1 MRRSNVIKM
10 HCRRFTLIELL
21 IVIAIIAI
29 LAAMLLPA
37 LNRARES
44 AKETSCISNLKQ
56 LGTATSMYCS
66 DFRDQLPKVINN
78 NGNLLRDYLARYL
91 GIPESEP
98 AMKGVMF
105 CPSYQ
110 DVPKEN
116 EDTVYLSSYQVTW
129 SSAPKVDGFSWEY
142 RTDTADYQSIR
153 GGKLPKLAPRVV
165 LMSNSPPEYASW
177 KQAIL
182 APDPI
187 SDSQMRATEALVK
200 FFVHNRKAPF
210 LFASGAVA
218 SRPWPVTL
226 KWIDLNGGS
235 GWSFDLNR

>member
-1 MRRSNVIKM
+1 MVTKD
-10 HCRRFTLIELL
+10 CRRFTLIELL

-56 LGTATSMYCS
+56 LGTATSMYCA
-66 DFRDQLPKVINN
+66 DFRDQLPAVINST
-78 NGNLLRDYLARYL
+78 GNLLRDYLARYL

-98 AMKGVMF
+98 SMKGVMF

-129 SSAPKVDGFSWEY
+129 SGAANVDGFCWDFQVDSS
-142 RTDTADYQSIR
+142 DYQSMR
-153 GGKLPKLAPRVV
+153 GSKLTKLPPRVI
-165 LMSNSPPEYASW
+165 LMSNKPPEYVSW
-177 KQAIL
+177 KIAIL
-182 APDPI
+182 AKDPI
-187 SDSQMRATEALVK
+187 SDSQMRSMDALTN

-218 SRPWPVTL
+218 SHPWPITM
-226 KWIDLNGGS
+226 KWINLNGDS
-235 GWSFDLNR
+235 AWSFDLSR

>member
-1 MRRSNVIKM
+1 MVPTD
-10 HCRRFTLIELL
+10 CRRFTLIELL

-37 LNRARES
+37 LNRAREA

-78 NGNLLRDYLARYL
+78 SGNLLRDYLARYL

-98 AMKGVMF
+98 SMKGVMF
-105 CPSYQ
+105 CPSYP

-116 EDTVYLSSYQVTW
+116 EDTVYFSSYQVTW
-129 SSAPKVDGFSWEY
+129 SSAPKVDGFSW
-142 RTDTADYQSIR
+142 DFQVDSSDYQSMR
-153 GGKLPKLAPRVV
+153 GSKLTKLSPRVI
-165 LMSNSPPEYASW
+165 LMSNKPPEYVSW
-177 KQAIL
+177 KNGVFAK
-182 APDPI
+182 DPI
-187 SDSQMRATEALVK
+187 SDSQMRSIEILTNL
-200 FFVHNRKAPF
+200 FVHNPQAPF
-210 LFASGAVA
+210 LFASGAVS

-226 KWIDLNGGS
+226 KWIDFNGDS

>member
-1 MRRSNVIKM
+1 MVTKD
-10 HCRRFTLIELL
+10 CRRFTLIELL

-66 DFRDQLPKVINN
+66 DFRDQLPAVINST
-78 NGNLLRDYLARYL
+78 GNLLRDYLARYL

-98 AMKGVMF
+98 SMKGVMF

-129 SSAPKVDGFSWEY
+129 SGAAKVDGFSW
-142 RTDTADYQSIR
+142 DFKPDSSDYHSMR
-153 GGKLPKLAPRVV
+153 GSKLTKLVPRVI
-165 LMSNSPPEYASW
+165 LMTNKPPEYVSW
-177 KQAIL
+177 KKGIL
-182 APDPI
+182 APDPVTDTQI
-187 SDSQMRATEALVK
+187 RSMDALTN
-200 FFVHNRKAPF
+200 FFIHSRKAPF
-210 LFASGAVA
+210 LFPTGAVV
-218 SRPWPVTL
+218 SHPWPISM
-226 KWIDLNGGS
+226 KWINLNGGS
-235 GWSFDLNR
+235 AWSFDLGL

>member
-1 MRRSNVIKM
+1 M
-10 HCRRFTLIELL
+10 
-21 IVIAIIAI
+21 
-29 LAAMLLPA
+29 
-37 LNRARES
+37 
-44 AKETSCISNLKQ
+44 KQ
-56 LGTATSMYCS
+56 LGTATSKYSS

-78 NGNLLRDYLARYL
+78 KGNLLRDYLARYL

-98 AMKGVMF
+98 SMKGVMF

-142 RTDTADYQSIR
+142 WTDTADYQSIR
-153 GGKLPKLAPRVV
+153 GGKLPKLAPRTV
-165 LMSNSPPEYASW
+165 LMSNSPPEYVSW

-187 SDSQMRATEALVK
+187 SDTQMRATEALVK

-226 KWIDLNGGS
+226 KWIDFNGGS

>member
-1 MRRSNVIKM
+1 MVPTD
-10 HCRRFTLIELL
+10 CRRFTLIELL

-37 LNRARES
+37 LNRAREA

-78 NGNLLRDYLARYL
+78 KGNLLRDYLARYL

-98 AMKGVMF
+98 SMKGVMF
-105 CPSYQ
+105 CPAYQ

-153 GGKLPKLAPRVV
+153 GGKLSKLAPRVV
-165 LMSNSPPEYASW
+165 LMANFPPEYVSW
-177 KQAIL
+177 KNGVFAK
-182 APDPI
+182 DPI
-187 SDSQMRATEALVK
+187 TDLQMRSIEILTNL
-200 FFVHNRKAPF
+200 FVHNRKAPF
-210 LFASGAVA
+210 LFASGAVS

-226 KWIDLNGGS
+226 KWIDFNGGS

>member
-1 MRRSNVIKM
+1 MVTKD
-10 HCRRFTLIELL
+10 CRRFTLIELL

-37 LNRARES
+37 LNRAREA

-66 DFRDQLPKVINN
+66 DFRDQLPKVVNN
-78 NGNLLRDYLARYL
+78 KGYLLRDYLARYL

-98 AMKGVMF
+98 SMKGVMF

-129 SSAPKVDGFSWEY
+129 SSTTKVDGFSWEY
-142 RTDTADYQSIR
+142 RPDAADYGSMR
-153 GGKLPKLAPRVV
+153 GGKLTKLSPRVI
-165 LMSNSPPEYASW
+165 LMTNKPPEYVSW
-177 KQAIL
+177 KNGVFAK
-182 APDPI
+182 DPVG
-187 SDSQMRATEALVK
+187 DWQMKSMEALIN

-210 LFASGAVA
+210 LFASGAAV

-226 KWIDLNGGS
+226 KHVNLNGGF
-235 GWSFDLNR
+235 GVSFDLNR